1 MENEKI
7 ENTNVEEKTEN
18 VASEEVKEETK
29 VEETKAEEAKAEETK
44 AEETKEEPKAEEPK
58 TEELKAEETKAEEP
72 KVEEPKAEEPKP
84 AETKAEKKKAEK
96 KAPKEGKKKKTGVII
111 GIVLAVLAAIVV
123 LIIAIVAIVLVLVL
137 HKPTVDLNEYVII
150 ETNGYDGYGKATY
163 SVDGNKF
170 MEDYG
175 DKIKFTNKF
184 KKELKNAS
192 SEDLWA
198 LSLVGIN
205 PENDG
210 DAIELFSTLFFT
222 HGELSE
228 TSGLSN
234 NDVITYRWNFD
245 GVTEDE
251 IKEMAGYLGVK
262 VKYSDIEYTV
272 DNLQAVQAF
281 DPFTGVSIVFDGIAP
296 NGTAYIDVADGTDL
310 DYTMDKYTELSNGD
324 SITVTVQPRYG
335 IDDYVSKYG
344 KAPSSDSATFV
355 VEGLGE
361 YASSVSQ
368 IPAEELEKMKTQ
380 GNEVIQSLT
389 SSLGW
394 KDGYEIEINCIGN
407 YFLSAKSIDNS
418 TKANKIYMVYKV
430 HYAREVKDYSGK
442 KQMAECDFYYWVSW
456 SEMYTNSDGVFVY
469 DLNKYEKSKDSA
481 RHTWEIYQGKVFGT
495 PYNQVDLLYYGY
507 ENLDLLYNKVVT
519 SNVEKYNVEENVTD
533 TEPVEENTEEQT
545 TEE

>member
-1 MENEKI
+1 MNIVNKLTVRHLLGNKKRSVVTILGIAVSTSLISAILLGIFSFFSYFGTVEKYRSGDI
-7 ENTNVEEKTEN
+7 VATFCDLTPEQVNALVNDDNISMVGVINTDATISGVRLDNGLEDRFRIGN
-18 VASEEVKEETK
+18 VA
-29 VEETKAEEAKAEETK
+29 
-44 AEETKEEPKAEEPK
+44 
-58 TEELKAEETKAEEP
+58 
-72 KVEEPKAEEPKP
+72 
-84 AETKAEKKKAEK
+84 
-96 KAPKEGKKKKTGVII
+96 
-111 GIVLAVLAAIVV
+111 
-123 LIIAIVAIVLVLVL
+123 
-137 HKPTVDLNEYVII
+137 H
-150 ETNGYDGYGKATY
+150 
-163 SVDGNKF
+163 
-170 MEDYG
+170 
-175 DKIKFTNKF
+175 
-184 KKELKNAS
+184 
-192 SEDLWA
+192 
-198 LSLVGIN
+198 VGIDYFSQRVVCDYEGTFPTSSDEAAVEAQFLEDN
-205 PENDG
+205 HLDLKPG
-210 DAIELFSTLFFT
+210 DTLTYEQGYRYFT
-222 HGELSE
+222 DEDSL
-228 TSGLSN
+228 
-234 NDVITYRWNFD
+234 TY
-245 GVTEDE
+245 
-251 IKEMAGYLGVK
+251 MAGAYQSIEQFE
-262 VKYSDIEYTV
+262 YS
-272 DNLQAVQAF
+272 
-281 DPFTGVSIVFDGIAP
+281 S
-296 NGTAYIDVADGTDL
+296 
-310 DYTMDKYTELSNGD
+310 TE
-324 SITVTVQPRYG
+324 TVTVTAILHGNRPTGGYDILRGMDPGYFPAVEDTDVYITLKHPGPGSLKVLKGIVSDYG

-380 GNEVIQSLT
+380 GNEVIQSMT

-481 RHTWEIYQGKVFGT
+481 RHTWEIYLGKVFGT

-519 SNVEKYNVEENVTD
+519 SNVEKYNVEENVSD
-533 TEPVEENTEEQT
+533 TEPVEETTEEQT